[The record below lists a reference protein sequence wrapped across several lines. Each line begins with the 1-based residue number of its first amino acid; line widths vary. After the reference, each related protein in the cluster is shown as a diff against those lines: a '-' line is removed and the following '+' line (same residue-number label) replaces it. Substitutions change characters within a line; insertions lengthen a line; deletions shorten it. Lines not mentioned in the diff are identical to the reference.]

1 MQKQCGHEGT
11 CACQGSEAPGQAQ
24 AFAPHPFSAQGTP
37 APPAWA
43 AAPPRRRG
51 RRPWFVVL
59 GVFVV
64 AAVVSATAI
73 VTLQLSDG
81 DAAAVA
87 ATPEAAAPPAGAAA
101 PAPAPAPA
109 PANAAAAGPRTL
121 GDANLREGAV
131 FVQSNDETANEVVA
145 FARKQDGTLR
155 EVGRYPTGGTGTGSF
170 EDSAQGIV
178 LGTSDGEASPIQ
190 NVDRA
195 DLLFVANAGSGSVS
209 VFRVLEGGLELV
221 GQTPSGGKRPV
232 SLTVNRGLLYVLNSG
247 EEDRRLILGPT
258 SALENCGHGDLP
270 SVTGFRVGPDGV
282 LQPIEDSTRQ
292 LSGRA
297 RSGCAQVSFT
307 PDGRTLVVSERI
319 ASLPGQA
326 KDGKGTFDL
335 FDVRY
340 DGTLGRKQQ
349 VDPSGAGP
357 FGFNFTKDGK
367 LVASEQNGGL
377 ANPGGG
383 HAATYEINGDRTLKA
398 VNGSVPNAQTDS
410 CWVAITDDQK
420 FAFVS
425 SPFNGGII
433 SSYRLGQDGS
443 LTLAQPVATA
453 PDGKDVNNDV
463 VPEGTTDMTLSRD
476 SQFLYQ
482 LNSFTGSLWVFKV
495 GADGLLSYVEQH
507 QVFELQP
514 FGKGGEA
521 APFGI
526 AAF

>member
-1 MQKQCGHEGT
+1 MQKQCGHEGA
-11 CACQGSEAPGQAQ
+11 CACQVSDTAGQAQ
-24 AFAPHPFSAQGTP
+24 AFAPHPFPAQGTP
-37 APPAWA
+37 GPPAWA
-43 AAPPRRRG
+43 AAPPRRKG
-51 RRPWFVVL
+51 RRTLFAVL
-59 GVFVV
+59 GVLVVAVVV
-64 AAVVSATAI
+64 AATAV
-73 VTLQLSDG
+73 VTLQFSGD
-81 DAAAVA
+81 DAAGAVPVA
-87 ATPEAAAPPAGAAA
+87 ANGA
-101 PAPAPAPA
+101 PAPAGPPATPAGPA
-109 PANAAAAGPRTL
+109 PANAAAAGPRSI
-121 GDANLREGAV
+121 GDGNLREGAV
-131 FVQSNDETANEVVA
+131 YVQSNDETANEVVA

-178 LGTSDGEASPIQ
+178 LGTSEAEASPIQ

-195 DLLFVANAGSGSVS
+195 ELLFVANAGSGSIS
-209 VFRVLEGGLELV
+209 VFRVQESGLELV

-282 LQPIEDSTRQ
+282 LQAIEDSTRQ

-326 KDGKGTFDL
+326 KEGKGAFDL

-367 LVASEQNGGL
+367 LVSSEQNGGL

-383 HAATYEINGDRTLKA
+383 HAATYEITGDRTLKA
-398 VNGSVPNAQTDS
+398 VNGSVSNAQTDS

-433 SSYRLGQDGS
+433 SSYRLGADGS

-453 PDGKDVNNDV
+453 PDGKDANNDV
-463 VPEGTTDMTLSRD
+463 VGEGTTDMTLSRD

-495 GADGLLSYVEQH
+495 GAEGLLSFVEQH
-507 QVFELQP
+507 QVFQLQP